1 MQLPEYIPIKTK
13 DNNGNDLLLI
23 MSSEKPYYIGKVVQF
38 QSNDEMLDWIART
51 KVNKDRCICGQ
62 VPGYSILVVY
72 NGCLDRNDYSL
83 PESSFIFKQMAIWY
97 GENKIQGK
105 GRYRKYLQTN

>member
-38 QSNDEMLDWIART
+38 QCNDRMVDWVAEKKANT
-51 KVNKDRCICGQ
+51 GRCIAGQ
-62 VPGYSILVVY
+62 VEGYSILVVF
-72 NGCLDRNDYSL
+72 NGCLDRSDFAL
-83 PESSFIFKQMAIWY
+83 PESSYIFKQMAQWY
-97 GENKIQGK
+97 LDNRIQGK
-105 GRYRKYLQTN
+105 GRYKKYLQTN